1 MQIFLTNDLS
11 QMELDADRIELC
23 DFLMTISQY
32 IDLFNTNFDFHEYLV
47 QRFFLTNLSEE
58 LTNNFFSGDS
68 ISTIPNGINAEDY
81 DDPTIPEENVLY
93 QSYFSPVDLIY
104 LAITMPKVIRQI
116 KNEYVNAH
124 FKAEDETWNGD
135 ALLYA
140 RDVALIDFFST
151 KVFDA
156 LRDIPQLKNEIANI
170 YAIMTSSRE
179 SYKYVDLPYVFRMRE
194 AYEVAQSKSKRR
206 KLLKTILN
214 QLIHIDPSYKR
225 RDKAIAVAEY
235 IKDHAPIE
243 DDDESMVSDDLMDE
257 NADDFNNYAA

>member
-1 MQIFLTNDLS
+1 MQIFLTDDLS
-11 QMELDADRIELC
+11 QMEFDADRIELC

-116 KNEYVNAH
+116 KN
-124 FKAEDETWNGD
+124 
-135 ALLYA
+135 
-140 RDVALIDFFST
+140 
-151 KVFDA
+151 
-156 LRDIPQLKNEIANI
+156 
-170 YAIMTSSRE
+170 
-179 SYKYVDLPYVFRMRE
+179 
-194 AYEVAQSKSKRR
+194 
-206 KLLKTILN
+206 
-214 QLIHIDPSYKR
+214 
-225 RDKAIAVAEY
+225 
-235 IKDHAPIE
+235 
-243 DDDESMVSDDLMDE
+243 
-257 NADDFNNYAA
+257 